1 MIMHNPVQQEKK
13 LSAKNFDFMN
23 QSLNKFTEYLKDV
36 KDNPFSNRLDL
47 EYLAIKP
54 LERLKNILPDEF
66 TEKLFKAS
74 SYKCPFNGYR
84 HYSLIPVSILT
95 EDPLYYIKLFH
106 DVQDN
111 VRSLPWYTNMAC
123 DPTWNKD
130 DAITDYQQ
138 FFTSVIR
145 ASLGSG
151 YTEMFYPNDGGYGF
165 GTVGIELDNGDIVL
179 FVIMKWYNK

>member
-23 QSLNKFTEYLKDV
+23 QGLNKFTEYFKDV
-36 KDNPFSNRLDL
+36 KVNPFSNRLDL

-130 DAITDYQQ
+130 EEITETDQYLN
-138 FFTSVIR
+138 SVIR
-145 ASLGSG
+145 CAMGSG
-151 YTEMFYPNDGGYGF
+151 YTQTFYPNDGHF
-165 GTVGIELDNGDIVL
+165 SHDVLGIEIDNGDILL
-179 FVIMKWYNK
+179 FLVMKWYNK